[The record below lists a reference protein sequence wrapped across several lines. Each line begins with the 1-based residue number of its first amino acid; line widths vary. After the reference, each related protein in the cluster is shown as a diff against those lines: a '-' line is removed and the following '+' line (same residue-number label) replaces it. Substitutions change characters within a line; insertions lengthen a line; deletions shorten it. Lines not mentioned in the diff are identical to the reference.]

1 MGFVCCRAYG
11 PGEVKVL
18 VSGDGGNFAEAACWR
33 SASRSEVSYEDVIM
47 FDGPQMVKSLT
58 IVMKAPMPWG
68 YFGLN
73 DVSLLTSGD
82 ESFMF
87 VSGRTSSEGEQCL
100 IASGLELGAAA
111 CLDAVAAGDGR
122 EVFAFRGEQ
131 LMHTA
136 SSLCVAVPSAESKR
150 VVLQNCKSLAKAND
164 GRGAFELAPHGQLKM
179 PRSGNSC
186 IVLVDGR
193 PVVRDCSEAS
203 RLGDASDQFAMA
215 AVPEVDV
222 QAASSARMGAA
233 LLSAATSRQRSAL
246 NRLEELLPSLGTC
259 RFAAVAH
266 NSSRLLK
273 QASFMRSRQDVREP
287 LGLPADAAWAAV
299 NKIYESIGADIDGSL
314 QLIHDSTTVL
324 AAAHSKLTRSA

>member
-1 MGFVCCRAYG
+1 M
-11 PGEVKVL
+11 L
-18 VSGDGGNFAEAACWR
+18 VSADGGNFVEAACWR

-47 FDGPQMVKSLT
+47 FETPQMVKSLT

-73 DVSLLTSGD
+73 DVNLLSSGD
-82 ESFMF
+82 ESFML
-87 VSGRTSSEGEQCL
+87 VSGQSSSEGEHCL
-100 IASGLELGAAA
+100 IASGLELGAAG

-131 LMHTA
+131 LVHTA

-150 VVLQNCKSLAKAND
+150 VVLQNCNSLAKAND

-186 IVLVDGR
+186 IVLADR
-193 PVVRDCSEAS
+193 QPVVKDCSEAT

-215 AVPEVDV
+215 AVPEVNV

-233 LLSAATSRQRSAL
+233 LLSAATARQRRAL
-246 NRLEELLPSLGTC
+246 SRLEELLPSLATC
-259 RFAAVAH
+259 KFAVVAH
-266 NSSRLLK
+266 NSSRVWK
-273 QASFMRSRQDVREP
+273 QASFMRSRQGRSEP
-287 LGLPADAAWAAV
+287 SRLNADAAWAAV
-299 NKIYESIGADIDGSL
+299 KKVYGSIGADMDGSL
-314 QLIHDSTTVL
+314 QLIHDSATVL
-324 AAAHSKLTRSA
+324 ASAQSKMTRSA

>member
-164 GRGAFELAPHGQLKM
+164 DRGAFELAHHGQLKI
-179 PRSGNSC
+179 PRSGNS
-186 IVLVDGR
+186 
-193 PVVRDCSEAS
+193 
-203 RLGDASDQFAMA
+203 
-215 AVPEVDV
+215 
-222 QAASSARMGAA
+222 
-233 LLSAATSRQRSAL
+233 
-246 NRLEELLPSLGTC
+246 
-259 RFAAVAH
+259 
-266 NSSRLLK
+266 
-273 QASFMRSRQDVREP
+273 
-287 LGLPADAAWAAV
+287 
-299 NKIYESIGADIDGSL
+299 
-314 QLIHDSTTVL
+314 
-324 AAAHSKLTRSA
+324 